1 MYLKETRFVPEVS
14 EVMAPIA
21 AVCNLI
27 GSALLWKEIGK
38 FKKRFCS
45 VTLSLLSVLNAE
57 LKITLMKCVYLASLF
72 PAPRKPQL
80 LMFQKLAT
88 SHDEQPQSTFPEGR
102 EFNTLFHIKSS
113 FSNSLKF

>member
-1 MYLKETRFVPEVS
+1 MGNVRKDF
-14 EVMAPIA
+14 
-21 AVCNLI
+21 
-27 GSALLWKEIGK
+27 ALL
-38 FKKRFCS
+38 
-45 VTLSLLSVLNAE
+45 TLSLLSVLNAE

-72 PAPRKPQL
+72 PAPQKPQL